1 VSDPN
6 LERIRAEAV
15 QLRAG
20 LQGQPPPQKP
30 GLSEDERRRQSPT
43 GHLWP
48 RFAEPQAARR

>member
-1 VSDPN
+1 MTDPN

-30 GLSEDERRRQSPT
+30 ALTEDERRRQSPT
-43 GHLWP
+43 AALWP
-48 RFAEPQAARR
+48 LFKSP